1 MLRKV
6 CNYLLENGI
15 QNLSDANFEIY
26 NKFKM
31 NTVQVNM
38 VQQKLTKKNDK
49 DKQQKK
55 KVIQPSTIISEY
67 SRMFIF

>member
-15 QNLSDANFEIY
+15 QNLSDTNFEIY

-55 KVIQPSTIISEY
+55 KVIQPRTIISEY
-67 SRMFIF
+67 SGMFIF